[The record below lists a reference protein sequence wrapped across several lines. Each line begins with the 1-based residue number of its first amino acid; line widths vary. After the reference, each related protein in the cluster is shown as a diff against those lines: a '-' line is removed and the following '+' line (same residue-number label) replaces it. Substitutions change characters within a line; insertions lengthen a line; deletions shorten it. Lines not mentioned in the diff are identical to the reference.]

1 MILLKVYDALNN
13 LAERTLGY
21 TRMVSYVDGG
31 PAEERT
37 LDTYSTKEILN
48 VTQKDCSAYY
58 TIGEYAYIIYKE

>member
-1 MILLKVYDALNN
+1 MKVYDALNN

-21 TRMVSYVDGG
+21 IRMVNYTDGG
-31 PAEERT
+31 TAEERV
-37 LDTYSTKEILN
+37 LNTYSSKEILE